1 MTDDKSK
8 LPPVVWSKRG
18 DVYSEEE
25 AEAKHALANKET
37 IMVSNE
43 VVRQMKE
50 KERIEKAMANIND
63 KMQMEIEP
71 VPSHWIA
78 QVKFD
83 KEIVDLINDYIDE
96 TADDGYSYADRLVGQ
111 LKNDER
117 SSQVSFDLE
126 SEQGKEIEVILNGIG
141 SAYLQQAYKRKS
153 IAQVVDIWTN
163 HAYAGDYNPL
173 HDHNA
178 ATQGGLSGFLWLKT
192 PDSLKVEHKDG
203 YMNGASGV
211 SDGTTQL
218 IWGLRQRQDIDALYC
233 STEKYYVPEEGV
245 MLVFPNWMKHQ
256 VMPFY
261 GEGERRSLAMN
272 WAIVDSHHQLID
284 NMTPSEVASY
294 HENIEAQ
301 KIQRLENGTSAEEPY
316 NVIVGGQLRYVR
328 TDIFTSGDA

>member
-8 LPPVVWSKRG
+8 LPSVVWSKRG

-25 AEAKHALANKET
+25 AEAKHALGNKET
-37 IMVSNE
+37 VMVGNE

-50 KERIEKAMANIND
+50 KERIEKAMAKND
-63 KMQMEIEP
+63 KMQMEIES
-71 VPSHWIA
+71 VPNHWIA

-126 SEQGKEIEVILNGIG
+126 SEQGKEIEVIFNGIG

-218 IWGLRQRQDIDALYC
+218 LWGLRQRQDIDSLYC
-233 STEKYYVPEEGV
+233 PTERYYIPEEGV

-256 VMPFY
+256 VMPFF

-272 WAIVDSHHQLID
+272 WAIVDSHQQLID
-284 NMTPSEVASY
+284 NMTPAEIASY

-301 KIQRLENGTSAEEPY
+301 KMKRLEDGTSAEEPY
-316 NVIVGGQLRYVR
+316 NIIVGGQLRYVR
-328 TDIFTSGDA
+328 TDIFTSGDV

>member
-1 MTDDKSK
+1 MSEEKSE

-25 AEAKHALANKET
+25 AKAKHDLGNKET
-37 IMVSNE
+37 VLVGNE

-50 KERIEKAMANIND
+50 KERIEKAMNDFSD
-63 KMQMEIEP
+63 KMHMVIEP

-78 QVKFD
+78 QVKFS
-83 KEIVDLINDYIDE
+83 KGIVDLINDYIDE

-111 LKNDER
+111 LKNDEKSR
-117 SSQVSFDLE
+117 QVSFDLE
-126 SEQGKEIEVILNGIG
+126 TEQGKEIETILNGIG

-153 IAQVVDIWTN
+153 IAQVMDIWTN

-178 ATQGGLSGFLWLKT
+178 ATQGGLSGFIWLKT
-192 PDSLKVEHKDG
+192 PDSLKVERESG

-218 IWGLRQRQDIDALYC
+218 LWGLRQRQDIDSLYC
-233 STEKYYVPEEGV
+233 PTERYYIPEEGV

-272 WAIVDSHHQLID
+272 WAIIDSQQQLID
-284 NMTPSEVASY
+284 NMTPAEIKSY
-294 HENIEAQ
+294 HESIESQ
-301 KIQRLENGTSAEEPY
+301 KLKRIEDGTPIETPY
-316 NVIVGGQLRYVR
+316 SIIVGGQMRFVR
-328 TDIFTSGDA
+328 TDIFTSVDA

>member
-25 AEAKHALANKET
+25 AEAKHALGNKET

-78 QVKFD
+78 QGKFD
-83 KEIVDLINDYIDE
+83 NQIVDLINDYIDE

-173 HDHNA
+173 HDHDVSYA
-178 ATQGGLSGFLWLKT
+178 QKSMSFSIILYC
-192 PDSLKVEHKDG
+192 KVPPQIA
-203 YMNGASGV
+203 N
-211 SDGTTQL
+211 
-218 IWGLRQRQDIDALYC
+218 INQDIGLHSNGG
-233 STEKYYVPEEGV
+233 STDGCTQFVWGTNTAADFLTLRPREDTWIVPKEGKFII
-245 MLVFPNWMKHQ
+245 FPCWLKHQ
-256 VMPFY
+256 VSPFY
-261 GEGERRSLAMN
+261 GEGERRTLSAN
-272 WAIVDSHHQLID
+272 FRVPFTTTTRSTSHDHW
-284 NMTPSEVASY
+284 
-294 HENIEAQ
+294 ENFEH
-301 KIQRLENGTSAEEPY
+301 KNAE
-316 NVIVGGQLRYVR
+316 
-328 TDIFTSGDA
+328 TK

>member
-1 MTDDKSK
+1 MSEDKK
-8 LPPVVWSKRG
+8 PAITWTTKGEKYTPEQL
-18 DVYSEEE
+18 EI
-25 AEAKHALANKET
+25 KHELGNKET
-37 IMVSNE
+37 IALAAE
-43 VVRQMKE
+43 EARQVLE
-50 KERIEKAMANIND
+50 KERIEKAMND
-63 KMQMEIEP
+63 FGDQMQMEVEP

-78 QVKFD
+78 KVKFG

-96 TADDGYSYADRLVGQ
+96 TAEDGFSYADRLVGQ

-126 SEQGKEIEVILNGIG
+126 SETGREIKTILNGIG
-141 SAYLQQAYKRKS
+141 SAYLQQAYQRKS
-153 IAQVVDIWTN
+153 IAEVVDIWTN

-178 ATQGGLSGFLWLKT
+178 ATQGGLSGFIWLKQ
-192 PDSLKVEHKDG
+192 PDCLKVEHENS

-218 IWGLRQRQDIDALYC
+218 IWGLRARQDVDSLYC
-233 STEKYYVPEEGV
+233 PTESYYVPEEGT

-272 WAIVDSHHQLID
+272 WAIVDSQNQLLD
-284 NMTPSEVASY
+284 NMSPAEIKSY

-301 KIQRLENGTSAEEPY
+301 RNKRLEDGTPTDAPY
-316 NVIVGGQLRYVR
+316 QVIVGGKMRYVR
-328 TDIFTSGDA
+328 TDIFV

>member
-1 MTDDKSK
+1 MT
-8 LPPVVWSKRG
+8 
-18 DVYSEEE
+18 
-25 AEAKHALANKET
+25 H
-37 IMVSNE
+37 
-43 VVRQMKE
+43 
-50 KERIEKAMANIND
+50 IND

-71 VPSHWIA
+71 IPSHWIA

-96 TADDGYSYADRLVGQ
+96 TADHTYSYADRLVGQ

-126 SEQGKEIEVILNGIG
+126 SEQGKEIEVIFNGIG

-272 WAIVDSHHQLID
+272 WAIVDSQQQLID
-284 NMTPSEVASY
+284 NMTPAEVASY
-294 HENIEAQ
+294 HENIESQ
-301 KIQRLENGTSAEEPY
+301 KMQRLEDGTSAEEPY

-328 TDIFTSGDA
+328 TDIFTAGDA

>member
-1 MTDDKSK
+1 MSEEKSE

-25 AEAKHALANKET
+25 AEAKHALGNKET
-37 IMVSNE
+37 ILVGNE

-50 KERIEKAMANIND
+50 KERIEKAMNDFSD
-63 KMQMEIEP
+63 KMHMEIEP

-78 QVKFD
+78 QVKFS

-111 LKNDER
+111 LKNDEKSR
-117 SSQVSFDLE
+117 QVSFDLE
-126 SEQGKEIEVILNGIG
+126 TEQGKEIETILNGIG

-153 IAQVVDIWTN
+153 IAQVMDIWTN

-178 ATQGGLSGFLWLKT
+178 ATQGGLSGFIWLKT

-218 IWGLRQRQDIDALYC
+218 LWGLRQRQDIDSLYC
-233 STEKYYVPEEGV
+233 PTERYYIPEEGV

-272 WAIVDSHHQLID
+272 WAVVDSQQQLID
-284 NMTPSEVASY
+284 NMTPAEIQSY

-301 KIQRLENGTSAEEPY
+301 RNKRLEDGTPTEAPY
-316 NVIVGGQLRYVR
+316 QVIVGGQMRYVR
-328 TDIFTSGDA
+328 TDIFV